1 MPREKRSIII
11 RTFNLKMQLNIPLGS
26 AIDKEEE
33 NAKTVRIRIPNTK
46 FWILGEK
53 ISRSNWR
60 MSLID
65 SQSDYRDIIHEN
77 ITTKSFVIFS
87 NVILKTPFP
96 YKGKR
101 AGNSSSIKRFLNKI
115 YKNICPIQKS

>member
-1 MPREKRSIII
+1 
-11 RTFNLKMQLNIPLGS
+11 MQLNIPLGS
-26 AIDKEEE
+26 SIERKEENE
-33 NAKTVRIRIPNTK
+33 NTVKIRVPNTK

-53 ISRSNWR
+53 ISKSNWK

-65 SQSDYRDIIHEN
+65 PQSNYKDLIREN
-77 ITTKSFVIFS
+77 ITTKSFAIFS

-101 AGNSSSIKRFLNKI
+101 AENSSAIKRFIN
-115 YKNICPIQKS
+115 KNIKTYVNTKQRS